1 MGTDPTRQKTDGG
14 GHQTSTSRQETK
26 DTRQTG
32 KQIQIVTINRQ
43 KAKGDQDSQLDST
56 RKTQLGIQK
65 IEI

>member
-1 MGTDPTRQKTDGG
+1 MGTDATRQKADG

-32 KQIQIVTINRQ
+32 KQIQIITINRY
-43 KAKGDQDSQLDST
+43 KAKGEQNSQLDST

>member
-1 MGTDPTRQKTDGG
+1 MGTDAKRQKTDGG
-14 GHQTSTSRQETK
+14 GHQISTPRQETK

-32 KQIQIVTINRQ
+32 KQIQIITLNRQ
-43 KAKGDQDSQLDST
+43 KAKGEQNSQLDST